1 MGVVTSSSKDD
12 ADVIGLDGLA
22 SVCRSVKIPVVSIGG
37 VNAKNAASTVEAG
50 VSGIAV
56 ISAIFSHS
64 NVRAATRELRAVV
77 DDACAKRCTEQD
89 RA

>member
-50 VSGIAV
+50 VSG
-56 ISAIFSHS
+56 H
-64 NVRAATRELRAVV
+64 RR
-77 DDACAKRCTEQD
+77 D
-89 RA
+89 

>member
-12 ADVIGLDGLA
+12 ADVIGLDGLE
-22 SVCRSVKIPVVSIGG
+22 SVCRS